1 MSWIPH
7 ITVASIV
14 ENNGKFLFVEEKV
27 KGKEVLNQPAGH
39 LEENESLSKACIRET
54 LEETGCLVETEFI
67 VGIYQEKILNERD
80 VYVRFCFKCKY
91 ISHNLT
97 ATIDKKILRS
107 LWLTE
112 EEVYSL
118 NDDIFRS
125 RMVLN
130 SFNDYIKGNKYPVN
144 IITHI
149 E

>member
-27 KGKEVLNQPAGH
+27 KDKKVLNQPAGH
-39 LEENESLSKACIRET
+39 LEENESLPNACIRET
-54 LEETGCLVETEFI
+54 LEETGCIVKTEFI
-67 VGIYQEKILNERD
+67 VGVYQEKILNERD

-91 ISHNLT
+91 ISHNPDVKT
-97 ATIDKKILRS
+97 DKKIIRS

-112 EEVYSL
+112 EEIYSL
-118 NDDIFRS
+118 SDDTFRS

-130 SFNDYIKGNKYPVN
+130 SFNDYVKGNTYPSN
-144 IITHI
+144 IITYI

>member
-27 KGKEVLNQPAGH
+27 KDKEVLNQPAGH

-67 VGIYQEKILNERD
+67 IGIYQEKILNERD
-80 VYVRFCFKCKY
+80 VYIRFCFKCKY
-91 ISHNLT
+91 ISHNPN
-97 ATIDKKILRS
+97 ATIDKKILRP

-112 EEVYSL
+112 KEIYSL

-130 SFNDYIKGNKYPVN
+130 SFNDYIKGNKYPIN